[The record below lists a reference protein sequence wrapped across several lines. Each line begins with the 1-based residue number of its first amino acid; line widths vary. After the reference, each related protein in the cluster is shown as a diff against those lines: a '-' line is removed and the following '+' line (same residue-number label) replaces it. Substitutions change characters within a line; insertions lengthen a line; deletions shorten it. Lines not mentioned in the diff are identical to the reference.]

1 MNIKSQGETRDWSV
15 SGQYGAVADT
25 SDEKFNDLLEGLRW
39 LDNECGPSVNKNDR
53 ATVLIH
59 ACLDQGANT
68 RAQIMALLKHLGF
81 DYRHIAIILK
91 AGTGNDPSRDRWR
104 QLPDKT
110 FLNFPD

>member
-1 MNIKSQGETRDWSV
+1 MNIKSHGEARDKSLSSQRV
-15 SGQYGAVADT
+15 AVVDT

-59 ACLDQGANT
+59 ACLDQGGNT
-68 RAQIMALLKHLGF
+68 RAQIMALLKPLGF

-91 AGTGNDPSRDRWR
+91 AGTGNDPAHHRWQQDDNGVYR
-104 QLPDKT
+104 NLA
-110 FLNFPD
+110 